1 MLSLISICLIPDAL
15 KSKAWKMWE
24 YRVLWRDAR
33 RIYSFGNAWGIIR
46 CMTSTYMLIE
56 EIKCSR

>member
-1 MLSLISICLIPDAL
+1 
-15 KSKAWKMWE
+15 MWE

-33 RIYSFGNAWGIIR
+33 RSYSFGNAWAIIR

-56 EIKCSR
+56 ESKKTASDESVEKAKDEQ